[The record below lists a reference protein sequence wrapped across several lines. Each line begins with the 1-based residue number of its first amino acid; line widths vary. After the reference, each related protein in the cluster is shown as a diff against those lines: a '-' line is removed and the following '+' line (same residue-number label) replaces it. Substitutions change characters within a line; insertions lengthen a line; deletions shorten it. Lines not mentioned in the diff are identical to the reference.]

1 MSKKQVKTKLIT
13 VEYTDGR
20 KIVIVPYKNEERI
33 DYGFEYYGKNQ
44 EHWNQYEGS
53 WNAERVAN
61 WFREILEDD
70 SADYE
75 KEFDRIQM
83 EYSPN

>member
-20 KIVIVPYKNEERI
+20 KIVIKPYVNEGKQG
-33 DYGFEYYGKNQ
+33 YGFNYFDKKGRQ
-44 EHWNQYEGS
+44 EEYEGS
-53 WNAERVAN
+53 WNAERVVD
-61 WFREILEDD
+61 WIREILEDD
-70 SADYE
+70 GADYE

-83 EYSPN
+83 EYSTH

>member
-20 KIVIVPYKNEERI
+20 KIVIEPYVYEGRQG
-33 DYGFEYYGKNQ
+33 YGFNYFDKKGRKE
-44 EHWNQYEGS
+44 EYEGS
-53 WNAERVAN
+53 WNAETIAN
-61 WFREILEDD
+61 WFKEILEDD
-70 SADYE
+70 STDYE

-83 EYSPN
+83 QYSTQ